1 MSSTNESNNNGHIG
15 QKRKRLPSDNI
26 EESPSTA
33 VTNANPAIKDKRKEN
48 NTICP
53 YLDTVNRSLLDFD
66 FEHSCSISLQSGP
79 HIYGCLVCGKF
90 FSGRGPQ
97 TPAHIHSV
105 DENSHSVFV
114 HLTKG
119 TFHCLPDNYEIK
131 DASLKDISAALHPLF
146 TPEQISQIDR
156 QRSLARDLF
165 GKQYLPGFV
174 GLNNLNKTD
183 YINATVQAL
192 AHVKPLRDFFLS
204 LGNPNATNNNNTG
217 LVVPSALKHYKSMP
231 IDSSNF
237 SPLAQCFG
245 DLVRK
250 MWSDKRFKS
259 NVDPHMMIQAVSV
272 ASKKRF
278 HIGKQAEAGEFMAWL
293 LHHLHVG
300 IGGSLKKSGSSVI
313 HDIFQGKVE
322 VTTRERKK
330 KTVKVEVKSNSIAN
344 NGDDQATTA
353 TDSNKITTMEWVTE
367 ETVNNTNFLQLTLD
381 IPEKPLF
388 KDDEGGLVIPQE
400 PLANVLNKFNGV
412 SFHDALNSQR
422 RYRLKKLPNY
432 LILNL
437 ARFKKNGFYMEK
449 NPTIVAFPVKNLD
462 LGRYVLTNEKDEKRK
477 KKKKVPTVE
486 ELNKMSV
493 SVNILDTS

>member
-1 MSSTNESNNNGHIG
+1 
-15 QKRKRLPSDNI
+15 
-26 EESPSTA
+26 
-33 VTNANPAIKDKRKEN
+33 
-48 NTICP
+48 
-53 YLDTVNRSLLDFD
+53 
-66 FEHSCSISLQSGP
+66 
-79 HIYGCLVCGKF
+79 
-90 FSGRGPQ
+90 
-97 TPAHIHSV
+97 
-105 DENSHSVFV
+105 
-114 HLTKG
+114 
-119 TFHCLPDNYEIK
+119 
-131 DASLKDISAALHPLF
+131 
-146 TPEQISQIDR
+146 
-156 QRSLARDLF
+156 
-165 GKQYLPGFV
+165 
-174 GLNNLNKTD
+174 
-183 YINATVQAL
+183 
-192 AHVKPLRDFFLS
+192 
-204 LGNPNATNNNNTG
+204 
-217 LVVPSALKHYKSMP
+217 MP
-231 IDSSNF
+231 IDSSKF

-300 IGGSLKKSGSSVI
+300 MGGSLKKSGSSVI

-344 NGDDQATTA
+344 NVDDQATTA